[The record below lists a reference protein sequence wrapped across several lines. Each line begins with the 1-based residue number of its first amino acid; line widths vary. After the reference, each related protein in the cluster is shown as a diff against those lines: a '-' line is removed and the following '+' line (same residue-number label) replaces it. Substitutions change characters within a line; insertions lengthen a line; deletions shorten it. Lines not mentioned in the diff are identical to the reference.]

1 MRPLT
6 VLGAGLLM
14 AWLHLP
20 LGWLL
25 VIWGAWQLRGRA
37 PAFDWAIVAACVGLV
52 SMSGGADPI
61 SLWDVVAGHSVFV
74 VADIAV
80 CTGILQLFAPSTD
93 YAAAA
98 RRLRLV
104 LPVASALTVLSWWP
118 THGELTG
125 SGAWGVVMVLVGL
138 AYILVSLALLRL
150 LYVARQEPQAQSGH
164 SVSAV
169 KAT

>member
-1 MRPLT
+1 M
-6 VLGAGLLM
+6 LGVGLLM

-37 PAFDWAIVAACVGLV
+37 PALDWAIVAACVGLV
-52 SMSGGADPI
+52 SIAGGADPV
-61 SLWDVVAGHSVFV
+61 SLWDVVALHSVFV
-74 VADIAV
+74 VAEIAV
-80 CTGILQLFAPSTD
+80 CTGMLQLFEPGTD

-98 RRLRLV
+98 RRLRVV

-125 SGAWGVVMVLVGL
+125 SGAWGVVLVLVAL

-150 LYVARQEPQAQSGH
+150 LHLAGAEPETQRQH
-164 SVSAV
+164 SVLSDP
-169 KAT
+169 T